1 MSNEERPV
9 RSGRPRSVPNS
20 NLKQSPREQILDAAA
35 ELFVEN
41 GFKATTT
48 RAIAERVGIRQ
59 ASLYY
64 HFNDKEE
71 ILAELLGASI
81 RPTAEAVRRVEAL
94 VDSSESAA
102 SALYALVR
110 FDVETLIKTTH
121 NIAIL
126 WLLPEMQNER
136 YDNFRFERQELL
148 QAYGR
153 LGAAAA
159 SNEVST
165 TVSEEQLGAI
175 MVHMTEL
182 IAQLRR
188 AGELDASFADV
199 IAATCLRVCGLDAA
213 SIELAVADSKR
224 LLV

>member
-1 MSNEERPV
+1 MSNEERPA
-9 RSGRPRSVPNS
+9 RSGRPRNVPNS
-20 NLKQSPREQILDAAA
+20 NLEQSPREQILDAAA
-35 ELFVEN
+35 ELFVES

-64 HFNDKEE
+64 HFSDKEE

-81 RPTAEAVRRVEAL
+81 RPTIEAVRRIEAL
-94 VDSSESAA
+94 VPSSASAA

-110 FDVETLIKTTH
+110 FDIETLIMTKH

-136 YDNFRFERQELL
+136 YDNFRLDRQELL
-148 QAYGR
+148 QTFGR
-153 LGAAAA
+153 LGAATA
-159 SNEVST
+159 SEEVLAT
-165 TVSEEQLGAI
+165 ISEEQLGAI
-175 MVHMTEL
+175 MIQLTEL

-188 AGELDASFADV
+188 TGELDATFADV
-199 IAATCLRVCGLDAA
+199 IAATCLRACGLDAA
-213 SIELAVADSKR
+213 AIESAAVDSKR
-224 LLV
+224 MLA